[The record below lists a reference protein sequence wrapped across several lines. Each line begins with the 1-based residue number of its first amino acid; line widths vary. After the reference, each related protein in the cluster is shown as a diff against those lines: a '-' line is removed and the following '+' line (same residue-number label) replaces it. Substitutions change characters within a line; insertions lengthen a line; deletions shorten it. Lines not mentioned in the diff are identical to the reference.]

1 MPTYPKDLASR
12 NPTTPADHPANMGP
26 GNLSYAARLIAHRY
40 RVAPPMARLVA
51 ELVYAVEA
59 SGR

>member
-12 NPTTPADHPANMGP
+12 NLTTAADQPADLGP
-26 GNLSYAARLIAHRY
+26 RTLSYAARLIAHRY

-59 SGR
+59 RR